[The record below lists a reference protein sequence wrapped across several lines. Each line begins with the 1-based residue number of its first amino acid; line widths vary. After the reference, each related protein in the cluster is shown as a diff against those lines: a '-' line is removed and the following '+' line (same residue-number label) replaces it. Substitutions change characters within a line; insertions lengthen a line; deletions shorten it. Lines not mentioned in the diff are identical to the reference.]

1 MSKTSK
7 VVSFRVDFRMWEWL
21 HTFNNG
27 RITSTIYNLLRIA
40 MYCMQEKD
48 LRAWFYKSESELKG
62 KRLVL
67 VDDDTR
73 VCNTDIPRYL

>member
-7 VVSFRVDFRMWEWL
+7 MVSFRADFKMWDWL
-21 HTFNNG
+21 HKFNYG
-27 RITSTIYNLLRIA
+27 RITSTIYIILKVA

-48 LRAWFYKSESELKG
+48 LRAWWYLSEKDLKG

-73 VCNTDIPRYL
+73 VCNTDIQV